1 MCVIKYNI
9 FHFQNEG
16 VLWKIMLLNEVIE
29 KNVIVF
35 IVKFQATGTKDKVF
49 HPSHIFTHDFDN
61 R

>member
-1 MCVIKYNI
+1 
-9 FHFQNEG
+9 
-16 VLWKIMLLNEVIE
+16 MLLNEVIE
-29 KNVIVF
+29 KNVIAF